1 MNIITNNRPRPLQS
15 FFDLPE
21 KARAEFDY
29 LTEDHERFDL
39 RFVQYK
45 GDWYDVA
52 DTQVIRTGPGALMG
66 WAYTVEKDSP
76 LADWDGI
83 TSDSFFS
90 GVLFKWAN
98 DYDVIVGRY
107 YS

>member
-1 MNIITNNRPRPLQS
+1 MNIITNNRPRPLLALI
-15 FFDLPE
+15 DLPE

-45 GDWYDVA
+45 GVWYDVA
-52 DTQVIRTGPGALMG
+52 DTDGKDGGRIPSAFKG
-66 WAYTVEKDSP
+66 WDEWRSE
-76 LADWDGI
+76 
-83 TSDSFFS
+83 SFWS

>member
-1 MNIITNNRPRPLQS
+1 MNIITNNRPRPLLALI
-15 FFDLPE
+15 DLPE

-45 GDWYDVA
+45 GVWYDVA
-52 DTQVIRTGPGALMG
+52 DSQSTRGLGFDQFKG
-66 WAYTVEKDSP
+66 
-76 LADWDGI
+76 WDGI

-107 YS
+107 YY

>member
-1 MNIITNNRPRPLQS
+1 MNIITNNRPRPLLALI
-15 FFDLPE
+15 DLPE
-21 KARAEFDY
+21 KARADFDY
-29 LTEDHERFDL
+29 VKDGAEFYPS
-39 RFVQYK
+39 FVQYK
-45 GDWYDVA
+45 GVWYDVA
-52 DTQVIRTGPGALMG
+52 DSQSIRTGPGAPMG

-76 LADWDGI
+76 FADWDGI
-83 TSDSFFS
+83 MSDSFFS